1 MSVDGKGLLVII
13 SAPSGAGK
21 DASIERLVK
30 KVPDAVVYVTA
41 TSRKPRPGEVD
52 GVRYYFYTPEKFR
65 QEIEAGNFFEWS
77 IVHGEFKGVRR
88 DILGDTL
95 RDHKIVIVKPDP
107 QGMRKIKSQLPEALT
122 IFIMPPSIEALQRRL
137 EHRGTETPE
146 QRAVRL
152 RNAEIE
158 MAAAPEYDYVVVN
171 EDGKLDETVDKIAE
185 IIKKEAKRPRHYE
198 LRRRVPLRSRSSPAF
213 GAQRARSPIRCP
225 KLSCSS
231 LGSSFVS
238 GSARV
243 PSQASS
249 YGSMRRTRERSARS
263 TRSCTRSRC
272 SDRTS
277 SLSRRGSRPSTAPAS
292 PTRYARC
299 CRPLSRAARASVC
312 PPRVVTG
319 VKPSSH

>member
-1 MSVDGKGLLVII
+1 VSVDGKGLLVII

-21 DASIERLVK
+21 DTVIDRLVETQK
-30 KVPDAVVYVTA
+30 LDDGVVYVTA

-95 RDHKIVIVKPDP
+95 RNHKIVIVKPDP

-122 IFIMPPSIEALQRRL
+122 IFIMPPSVESLKRRL
-137 EHRGTETPE
+137 VHRGTETPE
-146 QRAVRL
+146 QREIRL

-171 EDGKLDETVDKIAE
+171 EDGKIDETVDQIAS

-198 LRRRVPLRSRSSPAF
+198 L
-213 GAQRARSPIRCP
+213 
-225 KLSCSS
+225 
-231 LGSSFVS
+231 
-238 GSARV
+238 
-243 PSQASS
+243 
-249 YGSMRRTRERSARS
+249 
-263 TRSCTRSRC
+263 
-272 SDRTS
+272 
-277 SLSRRGSRPSTAPAS
+277 
-292 PTRYARC
+292 
-299 CRPLSRAARASVC
+299 
-312 PPRVVTG
+312 
-319 VKPSSH
+319 